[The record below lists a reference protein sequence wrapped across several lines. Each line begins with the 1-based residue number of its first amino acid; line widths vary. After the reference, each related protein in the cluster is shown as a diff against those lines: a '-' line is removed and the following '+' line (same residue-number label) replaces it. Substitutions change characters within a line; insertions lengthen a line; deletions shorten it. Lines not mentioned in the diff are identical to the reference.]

1 MLQNENIS
9 SCIVPLNVAGPVCV
23 STPGG
28 IHVRSSGCCKVS
40 PEGVGGS
47 VTVKT
52 KVPKLRILKVTVVKP
67 PLKDSGVALKR
78 QWMGRSSTEH

>member
-1 MLQNENIS
+1 MLQNENVS
-9 SCIVPLNVAGPVCV
+9 SCMVPLNVAGPVCV
-23 STPGG
+23 STPVG
-28 IHVRSSGCCKVS
+28 IHDRSSGCCKVS

-52 KVPKLRILKVTVVKP
+52 KVPKVTVVKP